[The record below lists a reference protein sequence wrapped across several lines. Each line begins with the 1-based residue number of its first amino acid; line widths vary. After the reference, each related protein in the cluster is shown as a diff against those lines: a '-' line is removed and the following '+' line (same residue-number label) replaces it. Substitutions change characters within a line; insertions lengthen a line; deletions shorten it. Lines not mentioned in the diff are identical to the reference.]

1 MQPYTNQRPVN
12 CDIDFDASNI
22 KGKTAVVTGGANGIG
37 EAYVRALVNAG
48 YASVVIADLDEEE
61 GRKLEQEL
69 GGSVKFVKCNV
80 TVWSDQLAVFKKS
93 LSLSPSGRIDIVI
106 ANAGI
111 AGGDSVYFTD
121 VEAEE
126 PEEPRLNVL
135 GVNLTA
141 VMYTI
146 KLALHYFRRQNAM
159 NRGEPLDQVLVLQG
173 SLAGY
178 VGLPGAPQYQASK
191 YGLRGVFKSLRLTE
205 WQHSIRVGYIAPWF
219 IETKIMS
226 EAVLDHL
233 KNANTQFATVDDA
246 ASALLRIV
254 ADKSIH
260 GRSLAILPRSLAPR
274 GYVDLCDDDQEGTL
288 LYRLQE
294 AASKGTH
301 RSSLSA
307 ESQKTSTQW

>member
-1 MQPYTNQRPVN
+1 MQPYTNQGPVN

-48 YASVVIADLDEEE
+48 ASAFIADLDEEE

-69 GGSVKFVKCNV
+69 GSSVKFVKCNV

-135 GVNLTA
+135 G
-141 VMYTI
+141 
-146 KLALHYFRRQNAM
+146 NAM
-159 NRGEPLDQVLVLQG
+159 KRGEPLDQVLVLQG

-191 YGLRGVFKSLRLTE
+191 YGRRGVFKSLRLTE
-205 WQHSIRVGYIAPWF
+205 WQHNIRVGYIAPWF

-246 ASALLRIV
+246 ASALSRIV

-288 LYRLQE
+288 LYKLQE